1 MPPAVV
7 ARLQKALQDGLQD
20 PAVRKKLEDAGSTV
34 FTGKEDAA
42 AYLASETVKFKKIVD
57 FAKIKE

>member
-1 MPPAVV
+1 M
-7 ARLQKALQDGLQD
+7 
-20 PAVRKKLEDAGSTV
+20 RKKLEDSGSTV